1 MAPHS
6 QHHPSSPSSSV
17 PTGYIHR
24 PIPNNLRQ
32 EIFPNPTL
40 IPDHIITQLVE
51 WVVSVQRTGGIL
63 AGHDVEI
70 TLQKADKLQVKEP
83 HEDFWAIFETMTEY
97 ADFLNKVQGYYL
109 EKRKNPR
116 ECPKYEELG
125 FKFVPRRQ
133 EEVKGEQGCG
143 CYSAELAKETVEHL
157 VIVDPLNKRGS
168 TWTRLPKDLTEV
180 IPMQALD
187 DLHALWHEIKATEAG
202 PKSFV
207 ELVIR
212 SYPVP
217 DPETY
222 ERAIPNRVLMQIY
235 YAFKEIKD
243 AGRSFVL
250 FTWQGDDPD
259 RPAPATV

>member
-1 MAPHS
+1 M
-6 QHHPSSPSSSV
+6 
-17 PTGYIHR
+17 
-24 PIPNNLRQ
+24 L
-32 EIFPNPTL
+32 
-40 IPDHIITQLVE
+40 
-51 WVVSVQRTGGIL
+51 
-63 AGHDVEI
+63 
-70 TLQKADKLQVKEP
+70 
-83 HEDFWAIFETMTEY
+83 
-97 ADFLNKVQGYYL
+97 
-109 EKRKNPR
+109 
-116 ECPKYEELG
+116 
-125 FKFVPRRQ
+125 
-133 EEVKGEQGCG
+133 
-143 CYSAELAKETVEHL
+143 
-157 VIVDPLNKRGS
+157 
-168 TWTRLPKDLTEV
+168 
-180 IPMQALD
+180 ALD

-222 ERAIPNRVLMQIY
+222 ERAIPNRGKLVSNQEDLKIEFFIVLMQIY